1 MNTIHYNDTVQ
12 LPPCVA
18 TIGFFDGV
26 HRGHQFLI
34 HHLVET
40 ARKDGLQ
47 STVITFDAHP
57 RKVLQADYQPE
68 MLSTLD
74 SKLLLLSKTE
84 VDNAVVLH
92 FDKAMAAMS
101 AREFMQQVLH
111 DHLNVRKL
119 FIGYDHR
126 FGHNREETFEDYV
139 RYGKEMGIEVI
150 RNEAFQ
156 IDGINISSSV
166 IRSFL
171 KEGEVEMAARCLGF
185 PYTLIGKVVNGFHE
199 GRKLGFPT
207 ANLDISHFGQLIPAP
222 GVYAVRVRLE
232 NTVVWKRGMMNV
244 GNRPTFNGRLLTL
257 ETHIF
262 NFDGDIYDQLLLVSF
277 VKRIRGEQKFDSPE
291 GVVVGVGNIDA
302 HAGAVG
308 AGIRCGTVVLNLG
321 TSACHMALMPSDEM
335 GGRLVEGIFGQVD
348 SSIVPGMVGFEA
360 GLSAFGDV
368 YAWFRNLLC
377 WPLEELLV
385 QPGAPDA
392 QARQRLA
399 EECRDKIMGRLA
411 EEAERLE
418 LRDRK
423 SVV

>member
-12 LPPCVA
+12 LQSCVA

-40 ARKDGLQ
+40 ARMDGLQ

-126 FGHNREETFEDYV
+126 FGHN
-139 RYGKEMGIEVI
+139 YGREMGIEVI

-291 GVVVGVGNIDA
+291 ELAAQLKEDEQ
-302 HAGAVG
+302 
-308 AGIRCGTVVLNLG
+308 TVLDL
-321 TSACHMALMPSDEM
+321 
-335 GGRLVEGIFGQVD
+335 
-348 SSIVPGMVGFEA
+348 FE
-360 GLSAFGDV
+360 
-368 YAWFRNLLC
+368 
-377 WPLEELLV
+377 
-385 QPGAPDA
+385 
-392 QARQRLA
+392 
-399 EECRDKIMGRLA
+399 K
-411 EEAERLE
+411 EAE
-418 LRDRK
+418 
-423 SVV
+423 

>member
-1 MNTIHYNDTVQ
+1 MKTIYYNIKENSKATAASERLQ
-12 LPPCVA
+12 LQPCVA

-40 ARKDGLQ
+40 ARQDDLA
-47 STVITFDAHP
+47 SMVITFDEHP
-57 RKVLQADYQPE
+57 RKVLQSDYQPE
-68 MLSTLD
+68 VLSTLD

-111 DHLNVRKL
+111 DQLQVKKL

-171 KEGEVEMAARCLGF
+171 KEGEVEMANRCLGY
-185 PYTLIGKVVNGFHE
+185 PYTLIGKVVNGYHE

-207 ANLDISHFGQLIPAP
+207 ANLDISHFGQLIPSP
-222 GVYAVRVRLE
+222 GVYAVKVRLE
-232 NTVVWKRGMMNV
+232 NTVVWKHGMMNV
-244 GNRPTFNGRLLTL
+244 GTRPTFNGKQLTL
-257 ETHIF
+257 ETYIF

-277 VKRIRGEQKFDSPE
+277 VKRIRGERKFESPE
-291 GVVVGVGNIDA
+291 
-302 HAGAVG
+302 
-308 AGIRCGTVVLNLG
+308 
-321 TSACHMALMPSDEM
+321 E
-335 GGRLVEGIFGQVD
+335 
-348 SSIVPGMVGFEA
+348 
-360 GLSAFGDV
+360 
-368 YAWFRNLLC
+368 
-377 WPLEELLV
+377 
-385 QPGAPDA
+385 
-392 QARQRLA
+392 LA
-399 EECRDKIMGRLA
+399 EQLKEDEQIVLDLFGKEIDNGK
-411 EEAERLE
+411 
-418 LRDRK
+418 D
-423 SVV
+423 

>member
-1 MNTIHYNDTVQ
+1 MNTIHYNDIVQ

-34 HHLVET
+34 HHLVEM
-40 ARKDGLQ
+40 ARKEGLQ

-171 KEGEVEMAARCLGF
+171 KEGEVEMAAQCLGF

-199 GRKLGFPT
+199 GRKLGFSQSRHLSLRT
-207 ANLDISHFGQLIPAP
+207 ADSCPWCLCRKGKTGEYGGMETGNDECGQSPNLQWQTTDA
-222 GVYAVRVRLE
+222 R
-232 NTVVWKRGMMNV
+232 
-244 GNRPTFNGRLLTL
+244 
-257 ETHIF
+257 
-262 NFDGDIYDQLLLVSF
+262 
-277 VKRIRGEQKFDSPE
+277 
-291 GVVVGVGNIDA
+291 DA
-302 HAGAVG
+302 H
-308 AGIRCGTVVLNLG
+308 L
-321 TSACHMALMPSDEM
+321 
-335 GGRLVEGIFGQVD
+335 Q
-348 SSIVPGMVGFEA
+348 
-360 GLSAFGDV
+360 
-368 YAWFRNLLC
+368 FRRGYL
-377 WPLEELLV
+377 
-385 QPGAPDA
+385 
-392 QARQRLA
+392 
-399 EECRDKIMGRLA
+399 
-411 EEAERLE
+411 
-418 LRDRK
+418 
-423 SVV
+423 